1 MHSFILLV
9 KVRVEE
15 DHHIVPVD
23 GADGLLHTLPDDV
36 KEVLEDHL
44 EGVDIS
50 IVKADIHD

>member
-23 GADGLLHTLPDDV
+23 GVDGLLQTLPDDV
-36 KEVLEDHL
+36 KEVLEDHF

-50 IVKADIHD
+50 IMKADIND

>member
-1 MHSFILLV
+1 MHNFTLVV

-23 GADGLLHTLPDDV
+23 GAEGLLQTLPDDI
-36 KEVLEDHL
+36 KEVLEDHF

-50 IVKADIHD
+50 IMKADIHD